1 MRTRKNL
8 YLFKVRKG
16 LFMEDNE
23 VKEYKKNN
31 YIQKIIT
38 FAFMFCVFFAM
49 IITIVM
55 VSMMS
60 NVINDGNSPVTF
72 LIHLEIVSCCIMMIL
87 FILYLFCE
95 RRNRDSFNNK
105 IATISIEELDGL
117 MKTIESQEQK
127 INKHWRVI
135 EQLNKDSKKSDE

>member
-38 FAFMFCVFFAM
+38 FAFMFCVFFC
-49 IITIVM
+49 
-55 VSMMS
+55 
-60 NVINDGNSPVTF
+60 NDYHNCYGK
-72 LIHLEIVSCCIMMIL
+72 
-87 FILYLFCE
+87 Y
-95 RRNRDSFNNK
+95 
-105 IATISIEELDGL
+105 
-117 MKTIESQEQK
+117 
-127 INKHWRVI
+127 
-135 EQLNKDSKKSDE
+135 DE

>member
-1 MRTRKNL
+1 
-8 YLFKVRKG
+8 
-16 LFMEDNE
+16 
-23 VKEYKKNN
+23 
-31 YIQKIIT
+31 
-38 FAFMFCVFFAM
+38 M

-60 NVINDGNSPVTF
+60 NVINGGNSPVTF

-105 IATISIEELDGL
+105 IATISVEELDGL

-127 INKHWRVI
+127 INKQWRVI